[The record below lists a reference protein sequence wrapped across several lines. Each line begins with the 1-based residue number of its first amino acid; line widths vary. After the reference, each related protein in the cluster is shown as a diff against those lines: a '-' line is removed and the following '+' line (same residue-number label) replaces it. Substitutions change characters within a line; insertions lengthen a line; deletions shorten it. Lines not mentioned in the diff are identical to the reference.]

1 MMVSSHALIEYSDT
15 GGVDLDDPSVSLTG
29 EVGDSDRLAVQSYSG
44 GMVRHF
50 KSNSG
55 SKLESI
61 DHSRPGDMWDK
72 FQDRIIREALAG
84 IPWPVELVWKAENV
98 TGTTI
103 RNIQARARSSV
114 EARQDVLRRPARRIV
129 GWALSKAIKLGLLPA
144 SEDWYRWDFT
154 MPPKLSIDPRN
165 DSKTQA
171 DEYKLGAVNMT
182 GILQEK
188 GKTHAEHIRERCAE
202 IIERKTIK
210 EEYEA
215 KYGVDIDDRE
225 LQMLTPNEQPDQTND
240 PNQ

>member
-29 EVGDSDRLAVQSYSG
+29 EVGDADRLAVQSYSG

-61 DHSRPGDMWDK
+61 DHTRPGDMWAS

-84 IPWPVELVWKAENV
+84 IPWPVELVWKAESV

-103 RNIQARARSSV
+103 RNIQARARASV
-114 EARQDVLRRPARRIV
+114 EARQDVLRKPARRII

-144 SEDWYRWDFT
+144 SEDWYRWEFT

-165 DSKTQA
+165 DSTHTSRRIQ
-171 DEYKLGAVNMT
+171 DWRQNMT

-188 GKTHAEHIRERCAE
+188 GKTHAEHVRERCAE

-215 KYGVDIDDRE
+215 KYGVEIDDRE
-225 LQMLTPNEQPDQTND
+225 MQMLTPNEQPDQTND
-240 PNQ
+240 SDE